1 MAKLLIAEDEA
12 PLRELLVRGLTAAGH
27 EVTSVAD
34 GIEALHALEDDA
46 FDLLLSDIMMPEL
59 DGVSLAL
66 KVSKE
71 WPGLPIVLM
80 TGFVDQQARAR
91 NLNALVQQVI
101 AKPFALEDLARTIAD
116 TLKARRR

>member
-1 MAKLLIAEDEA
+1 MAKLLIVEDEA
-12 PLRELLVRGLTAAGH
+12 PLRELLVRGLSAAGH
-27 EVTSVAD
+27 EVTAVAD
-34 GIEALHALEDDA
+34 GIEALQALEEDA

-80 TGFVDQQARAR
+80 TGFSDQHARAR
-91 NLNALVQQVI
+91 NLSALVQQVV
-101 AKPFALEDLARTIAD
+101 AKPFTLEDLARTIAD
-116 TLKARRR
+116 TLKSRRV